1 MSSYSDTQ
9 AEPFQLYLVG
19 VSDSSF
25 DLVASQPVEL
35 SALYF
40 VSFQEIIYLQTIGSA
55 PSSVTDG
62 YVIGAFQSSLESN
75 DHDA

>member
-1 MSSYSDTQ
+1 M
-9 AEPFQLYLVG
+9 PFQLYLVG

-25 DLVASQPVEL
+25 DLVASQPVVL

-40 VSFQEIIYLQTIGSA
+40 VSFQEIIYLQTDGSA
-55 PSSVTDG
+55 SSLVIDG
-62 YVIGAFQSSLESN
+62 RAIGACQSSLSSS